1 MTGRLAMP
9 EFQPG
14 SVWLVGA
21 GPGDPGLLTLH
32 ALKAL
37 EQADVVLHDSL
48 VSPDIL
54 ALVNPTARLE
64 PVGKRAGRPSA
75 KQLRISQRLVEHAA
89 AGHRVVRL
97 KNGDPFVFGR
107 GGEEALSLAAASI
120 PFRVVPGVT
129 AGVAA
134 PAYAGIPTTQ
144 RATAQS
150 VAFVT
155 GHHAGGGAA
164 RDVDWAGLAKSA
176 DTLVLYMGLSQIGK
190 ISRSLIAAGRSSV
203 EPVAFLSD
211 ATTPLACRTVTT
223 LGEAANVARTIDR
236 SGPTLIVIG
245 DVVDLHHVLDPLQQA
260 TPAVV
265 LSDAIEAPA
274 TTSAFSSSARGSLS

>member
-1 MTGRLAMP
+1 MTRHLAMP
-9 EFQPG
+9 DFEPG

-32 ALKAL
+32 ALTAL
-37 EQADVVLHDSL
+37 EQADVVLHDAL
-48 VSPDIL
+48 IPADIL
-54 ALVNPTARLE
+54 ALINPLARVE

-75 KQLRISQRLVEHAA
+75 KQLRISQRLVELAT

-107 GGEEALSLAAASI
+107 GGEEALALAAASI
-120 PFRVVPGVT
+120 PFRVVPGIT

-155 GHHAGGGAA
+155 GHHAGGGAS
-164 RDVDWAGLAKSA
+164 RGVDWASLAKGA
-176 DTLVLYMGLSQIGK
+176 DTLVLYMGVRQIGG
-190 ISRSLIAAGRSSV
+190 IVRALIEGGRSILD
-203 EPVAFLSD
+203 PVAFLTD
-211 ATTPLACRTVTT
+211 ATTPLEQRIVTT
-223 LGEAANVARTIDR
+223 LGEAASVAGQVDR

-245 DVVDLHHVLDPLQQA
+245 DVVDLHAILSPLQQ
-260 TPAVV
+260 T
-265 LSDAIEAPA
+265 APA
-274 TTSAFSSSARGSLS
+274 AVITEAIDNPPLPSVQGHPS

>member
-1 MTGRLAMP
+1 MTSRLAMP
-9 EFQPG
+9 EFRPG

-32 ALKAL
+32 ALHAL

-48 VSPDIL
+48 VPTDIL
-54 ALVNPTARLE
+54 ALVSPTARLE
-64 PVGKRAGRPSA
+64 SVGKRAGRPSA
-75 KQLRISQRLVEHAA
+75 KQLQISHLLVEHAA
-89 AGHRVVRL
+89 AGRRVVRL

-107 GGEEALSLAAASI
+107 GGEEALALAAASI
-120 PFRVVPGVT
+120 PFRVVPGIT

-164 RDVDWAGLAKSA
+164 RDVDWAGLAKGA
-176 DTLVLYMGLSQIGK
+176 DTLVLYMGLRQIGG
-190 ISRSLIAAGRSSV
+190 IARALIESGRSSLD
-203 EPVAFLSD
+203 PVAFLTD
-211 ATTPLACRTVTT
+211 ATTPNEQRTVTT
-223 LGEAANVARTIDR
+223 LGNAATVASQIARA
-236 SGPTLIVIG
+236 GPTLIVIG
-245 DVVDLHHVLDPLQQA
+245 EVVDMHAILAPLQQA
-260 TPAVV
+260 TPAAVV
-265 LSDAIEAPA
+265 TQAIANPPR
-274 TTSAFSSSARGSLS
+274 TSVQGQPS

>member
-1 MTGRLAMP
+1 MTSRLAMP
-9 EFQPG
+9 AFEPG

-32 ALKAL
+32 ALHAL

-54 ALVNPTARLE
+54 ALINPQACLE

-75 KQLRISQRLVEHAA
+75 RQLRISQRLVEHAA
-89 AGHRVVRL
+89 AGYKVVRL

-107 GGEEALSLAAASI
+107 GGEEALALAAASI
-120 PFRVVPGVT
+120 PFRVVPGIT

-155 GHHAGGGAA
+155 GHHAGGGGA
-164 RDVDWAGLAKSA
+164 RDVDWAGLAKA
-176 DTLVLYMGLSQIGK
+176 VNTLVLYMGLGQIGE
-190 ISRSLIAAGRSSV
+190 IARALIAAGRSSV
-203 EPVAFLSD
+203 DPVAFLSD
-211 ATTPLACRTVTT
+211 ATTPLARRTVTT
-223 LGEAANVARTIDR
+223 LGDAANVARTIDR
-236 SGPTLIVIG
+236 SGPALIVIG
-245 DVVDLHHVLDPLQQA
+245 EVVDLHHVLDPLQQA
-260 TPAVV
+260 APAVV
-265 LSDAIEAPA
+265 IPEIAIPA
-274 TTSAFSSSARGSLS
+274 SSSAQGSLP

>member
-32 ALKAL
+32 ALAAL

-48 VSPDIL
+48 VSTDIL
-54 ALVNPTARLE
+54 ALINPKARLE

-75 KQLRISQRLVEHAA
+75 KQLRISRRLVELAA

-107 GGEEALSLAAASI
+107 GGEEALALAAASI
-120 PFRVVPGVT
+120 PFRVIPGIT

-164 RDVDWAGLAKSA
+164 RDIDWVGLAKGA
-176 DTLVLYMGLSQIGK
+176 DTLILYMGLRQIEAV
-190 ISRSLIAAGRSSV
+190 SRHLLAAGRAAS
-203 EPVAFLSD
+203 EPVAFLTD
-211 ATTPLACRTVTT
+211 VTTSSERRTVTT
-223 LGEAANVARTIDR
+223 LGNAVSAASQMDH

-245 DVVDLHHVLDPLQQA
+245 EVVDLHAILAPLQQT
-260 TPAVV
+260 TPATVISETITAP
-265 LSDAIEAPA
+265 LSP
-274 TTSAFSSSARGSLS
+274 SAQGSLP

>member
-1 MTGRLAMP
+1 MTARLAMP

-32 ALKAL
+32 ALAAL

-48 VSPDIL
+48 VSADIL
-54 ALVNPTARLE
+54 ALVNPAARLE
-64 PVGKRAGRPSA
+64 AVGKRAGRPSA
-75 KQLRISQRLVEHAA
+75 KQLRISQRLIELAH
-89 AGHRVVRL
+89 AGHRVTRL

-107 GGEEALSLAAASI
+107 GGEEALALAAASI
-120 PFRVVPGVT
+120 PFRVVPGIT

-155 GHHAGGGAA
+155 GHHAGGGGA
-164 RDVDWAGLAKSA
+164 RDVDWAALAKGA
-176 DTLVLYMGLSQIGK
+176 DTLVLYMGLGQIDG
-190 ISRSLIAAGRSSV
+190 IARALIEGGRSV
-203 EPVAFLSD
+203 HDPVAFLTD
-211 ATTPLACRTVTT
+211 GTTPIERRTLTT
-223 LGEAANVARTIDR
+223 LGEAASTAARIDR
-236 SGPTLIVIG
+236 SVPTLIVIG
-245 DVVDLHHVLDPLQQA
+245 DVVDLHDILHPLQQTA
-260 TPAVV
+260 PAVAIPIPHKTTPA
-265 LSDAIEAPA
+265 LSAE
-274 TTSAFSSSARGSLS
+274 RGLS